1 MTVTN
6 YRFMKLMKRRKTMIK
21 VSKFQEI
28 KLKKP
33 SPKGIAV
40 YGEPMAGK
48 TTFAGKAERPLFLS
62 FDGNANNA
70 GYNAV
75 LPKTYQDVMDVI
87 DQAEDAGYKTLVIDT
102 AEDMANMLELEVL
115 EKHNADSLKE
125 AGDYGAGFGE
135 FNKMF
140 TNVINALTKSGLTIY
155 YLLRAN
161 HDEDEGLVIVLKPK
175 LFNIIGGYSDALIE
189 INNKHEAKW
198 KKRRYDWDDEKLPS
212 PLNSVINTEKQKQK
226 KLEELG
232 L

>member
-1 MTVTN
+1 MT
-6 YRFMKLMKRRKTMIK
+6 IK

-28 KLKKP
+28 KLRKP
-33 SPKGIAV
+33 APKGIAV

-48 TTFAGKAERPLFLS
+48 TTFAGKSDKPLFIS
-62 FDGNANNA
+62 FDHNADNA

-75 LPKTYQDVMDVI
+75 VPETYQDVI
-87 DQAEDAGYKTLVIDT
+87 DIIEQAPGAGYKTLVIDT
-102 AEDMANMLELEVL
+102 AEDMANLLELEVL
-115 EKHNADSLKE
+115 ENHDASSLKE

-140 TNVINALTKSGLTIY
+140 SNVISALTKSPLTVY

-161 HDEDEGLVIVLKPK
+161 NDEDEGLVIVLKPK

-198 KKRRYDWDDEKLPS
+198 KKKRYDWDDKTLPV
-212 PLNSVINTEKQKQK
+212 PLNNIIDPAKAKAA
-226 KLEELG
+226 KLAELG